1 MKAVSA
7 VPRMHLG
14 YVWVSAAAASLG
26 GLLFGYDW
34 VVIGGAKPFYEA
46 FFGLN
51 SPSLEG
57 WAMSCAL
64 LGCLAGALL
73 SGEVSEGL
81 GRKRSLIIA
90 ALIFTASS
98 LGTALSNSFSTFVV
112 WRILGGVAIGLASCL
127 SPVYIAELAPAAV
140 RGMFVS
146 LNELA
151 IVLGILCAQTANFLI
166 ARPIPAGFTTSDILR
181 SWNGQMGW
189 RWMFGVTAIPSAIFF
204 LAMLF
209 APESPRWLAP
219 RNPLRARAVLDR
231 IGGEAYAL
239 RVFAEIQATWRTGD
253 TRREWHVLAE
263 RKNLRILLL
272 GLALAALQQWCGI
285 NVLFNYAQEIFTA
298 AGFTMSSML
307 FNILVTGVV
316 MVAFTIVSLFMV
328 DRFGRRVLMLGGC
341 AGLSILYFAFGV
353 LLRNGGHRFALLF
366 LVLAAIACYAMTL
379 APMTWVILSEI
390 FPNRIRGLA
399 MAMATTSLWAACFVL
414 TYTFP
419 LLNRALGVGP
429 TVWIYALVCAC
440 GFVLVWKKLPETKG
454 KTLEAIESSW
464 R

>member
-1 MKAVSA
+1 MIASQSVSSI
-7 VPRMHLG
+7 RMR
-14 YVWVSAAAASLG
+14 YVWPAAISASLG

-46 FFGLN
+46 YFHLD
-51 SPSLEG
+51 SPANQG

-64 LGCLAGALL
+64 LGCLIGALV
-73 SGEVSEGL
+73 SGAASESL
-81 GRKRSLIIA
+81 GRKRSLLIA
-90 ALIFTASS
+90 AIIFTASS
-98 LGTALSNSFSTFVV
+98 IGTALAPTFTLFVL
-112 WRILGGVAIGLASCL
+112 WRMMGGTAIGLASCL

-140 RGMFVS
+140 RGMLVS

-151 IVLGILCAQTANFLI
+151 IVLGILAAQTTNFLI
-166 ARPIPAGFTTSDILR
+166 ARPVPAAATPLEILH

-189 RWMFGVTAIPSAIFF
+189 RWMFGITAIPAAIFL

-209 APESPRWLAP
+209 VPESPRWLAP
-219 RNPLRARAVLDR
+219 RHPEKARFILER
-231 IGGEAYAL
+231 IGGPSYAS
-239 RVFAEIQATWRTGD
+239 Q
-253 TRREWHVLAE
+253 VLADIE
-263 RKNLRILLL
+263 KSLKTVHTTSEVAALVEGRNTGI
-272 GLALAALQQWCGI
+272 LALGIALAVLQQWCGI
-285 NVLFNYAQEIFTA
+285 NIIFNYAQDIFSA

-316 MVAFTIVSLFMV
+316 MVVFTVISLFLV
-328 DRFGRRVLMLGGC
+328 DRFGRRILMLSGC
-341 AGLSILYFAFGV
+341 ASLALLYSVLGLLMHQGS
-353 LLRNGGHRFALLF
+353 HRFVMLF

-399 MAMATTSLWAACFVL
+399 MAIATTSLWAGCFVL

-419 LLNRALGVGP
+419 LLKHVLGTGR
-429 TVWIYALVCAC
+429 TIWIYGLVCAL
-440 GFVLVWKKLPETKG
+440 GFVLVWLRLPETKG

-464 R
+464 K